1 MMSESVVQ
9 NSQMFQN
16 GIVLE
21 SMTGPQCQID
31 EIDDFSQA
39 TIGLLK
45 DAVCHCLNLADWVQ
59 RHHVQLFYQG
69 LPLLDDEGI
78 LEEYDI
84 KGGAK
89 ISYIIMIA

>member
-1 MMSESVVQ
+1 
-9 NSQMFQN
+9 
-16 GIVLE
+16 
-21 SMTGPQCQID
+21 
-31 EIDDFSQA
+31 
-39 TIGLLK
+39 LLK

-59 RHHVQLFYQG
+59 RHHVQLYYQG

>member
-1 MMSESVVQ
+1 
-9 NSQMFQN
+9 
-16 GIVLE
+16 
-21 SMTGPQCQID
+21 
-31 EIDDFSQA
+31 
-39 TIGLLK
+39 
-45 DAVCHCLNLADWVQ
+45 LADWVQ